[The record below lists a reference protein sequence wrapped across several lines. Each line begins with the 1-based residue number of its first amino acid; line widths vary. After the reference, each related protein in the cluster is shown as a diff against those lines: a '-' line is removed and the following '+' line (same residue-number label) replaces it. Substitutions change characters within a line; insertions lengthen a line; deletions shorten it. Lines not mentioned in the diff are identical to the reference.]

1 MVLFRN
7 QLLDRNVSD
16 IINHEYAAEFVGK
29 PISVFDS
36 VKIAKAILELNL
48 LPAKLDIGKLT
59 YEYGLEED
67 KYPDAKYFVIDK
79 LKNAKDSKK
88 FNRKML
94 YCFGRIGLL
103 ARELMSKT
111 GKGPIALT
119 CHCNS

>member
-1 MVLFRN
+1 M
-7 QLLDRNVSD
+7 LDRNVSD
-16 IINHEYAAEFVGK
+16 IINLHEYAAEFVGK

-79 LKNAKDSKK
+79 LKTQKTQRK

-94 YCFGRIGLL
+94 YCMVLDALVVYCQRI
-103 ARELMSKT
+103 
-111 GKGPIALT
+111 
-119 CHCNS
+119 NV

>member
-7 QLLDRNVSD
+7 QMLDRNVSD
-16 IINHEYAAEFVGK
+16 INLHEYAAEFVG

-79 LKNAKDSKK
+79 LKTQKTQRK

-94 YCFGRIGLL
+94 YCMVLD
-103 ARELMSKT
+103 
-111 GKGPIALT
+111 ALVVY
-119 CHCNS
+119 

>member
-16 IINHEYAAEFVGK
+16 IINLHEYAAEFVGK

-67 KYPDAKYFVIDK
+67 KYPDAKYFVIQT
-79 LKNAKDSKK
+79 KNAKDSEEIQPKDVV
-88 FNRKML
+88 L
-94 YCFGRIGLL
+94 YGFDALVVYCQRI
-103 ARELMSKT
+103 
-111 GKGPIALT
+111 
-119 CHCNS
+119 NV

>member
-16 IINHEYAAEFVGK
+16 IINLHEYAAEFVGK

-48 LPAKLDIGKLT
+48 LQINYIGKLT

-79 LKNAKDSKK
+79 LKNAKTQKIQPKDVVWFWTHWS
-88 FNRKML
+88 FISQ
-94 YCFGRIGLL
+94 RI
-103 ARELMSKT
+103 
-111 GKGPIALT
+111 
-119 CHCNS
+119 NV

>member
-1 MVLFRN
+1 
-7 QLLDRNVSD
+7 
-16 IINHEYAAEFVGK
+16 VGK

-36 VKIAKAILELNL
+36 KIAKAILELNL

-79 LKNAKDSKK
+79 LKNAKDSEEIQPKDVV
-88 FNRKML
+88 L
-94 YCFGRIGLL
+94 YGRIGRLL

-111 GKGPIALT
+111 GKEVNCAYVPL
-119 CHCNS
+119 